1 MTDCAQETSAWCA
14 RTYLRSAAHA
24 SRNDLRQS
32 AELGLDAAARP
43 VLGGESAVGMLLA
56 KRSPCDGTKAIA
68 TDRANFH
75 LAIAV
80 AAGVTAKRFG
90 LRMLNSTELCAAR
103 QPLSPSCH
111 EDWFMISFPND
122 LYFDKSPEERARLRA
137 LGKKLVER
145 MLANPDLIPFTT
157 TRDRVAE
164 MLTNGDLDNP
174 LFQDFR
180 ACHELYFELKEEL
193 ARKGIQI
200 FNARLEHE
208 YSSAEVQKAR
218 AQKMVEYLRKHKNLL
233 SADTIDEADLANPK
247 FIAKTTYIM
256 AWAWCLVWERKLA
269 GIELYQQDADSDDRK
284 LLAEIFAPLVRFKQE
299 GVFS

>member
-103 QPLSPSCH
+103 QPLSPSCP

-180 ACHELYFELKEEL
+180 ANHEIYFELKDEM
-193 ARKGIQI
+193 ASKGIQI

-284 LLAEIFAPLVRFKQE
+284 LLAEIFAPLVRFN
-299 GVFS
+299 